1 MSTNKFKHHS
11 LHLWPIIISALTLA
25 CFFASSAWMLTLLI
39 LATAA
44 AIAIYAPLCWNHYFP
59 NRRSVGEHIDRILS
73 MGMWSQII
81 MLVVFC
87 LLTIGIGWI
96 IVDKCDI
103 SLWTEDNASPLQ
115 SVVYYFFDPGNL
127 SNEVNGAISSQLTS
141 LIISSIGM
149 VLLGGLLI
157 STISNII
164 ERRVQHIT
172 EGSVTYKSLTNH
184 YVIIGAGE
192 ITSSLI
198 DKLLNEPGSH
208 KILVLTEKDVPP
220 LRAQIHSHGK
230 RHQQKVIFYQGN
242 IESKSQIERLNLNK
256 AYEVFIVG
264 EDEGYSRDTH

>member
-1 MSTNKFKHHS
+1 MPTNINKR
-11 LHLWPIIISALTLA
+11 HLIHIWVIIIAALLVA
-25 CFFASSAWMLTLLI
+25 CLFATSAWMLIILI
-39 LATAA
+39 LATTAS
-44 AIAIYAPLCWNHYFP
+44 IAIYAPLCWNLYFP
-59 NRRSVGEHIDRILS
+59 NRRSMGEQIDRILS

-81 MLVVFC
+81 MLVMLC
-87 LLTIGIGWI
+87 LITIGIGWI

-103 SLWTEDNASPLQ
+103 SLWTDDNASPLQ

-198 DKLLNEPGSH
+198 DKLLNETGNH
-208 KILVLTEKDVPP
+208 KILVLTEKDVPQ

-230 RHQQKVIFYQGN
+230 LHQQKVIFYQGN
-242 IESKSQIERLNLNK
+242 IESKS
-256 AYEVFIVG
+256 
-264 EDEGYSRDTH
+264 